1 MIQIRNESGI
11 VTKILTENRL
21 HWPEDD
27 LLRFVWKLM
36 IKYKK
41 LYPCG
46 SRSVIVA
53 RNWVAPARP
62 GGTACPLQLPLKKYH
77 VTHAPPGKLGK
88 TPIGYGPLAFSFPM
102 VETLSRR
109 NLSNLQKSHTIF
121 IFKKSDIFLFQKVCC
136 FLGQMCVR
144 SLGFH
149 SIQISGQHVTRDVAP
164 VLGKEKRNLI
174 FIKGKSNKILR
185 LT

>member
-77 VTHAPPGKLGK
+77 VHAPPGKLGK

-109 NLSNLQKSHTIF
+109 LCQIFKSHIIFTIK
-121 IFKKSDIFLFQKVCC
+121 IRHFLISESVLLSGPDVRALTWFPLHPNLRSARHQGCC
-136 FLGQMCVR
+136 PC
-144 SLGFH
+144 
-149 SIQISGQHVTRDVAP
+149 SG
-164 VLGKEKRNLI
+164 
-174 FIKGKSNKILR
+174 
-185 LT
+185 